1 MTKNDDYYLGS
12 RHDFE
17 RVLIHD
23 VSTISTELL
32 SNDLKKIIALLSK
45 ESNVDFSSIYCNVD
59 DTNVVRLGI
68 EFNQNEDEFPT
79 VPADVKRVKTKIT
92 SNKNL
97 TLMELEVEHDN
108 DSQAFV
114 KLLSVAV
121 DNIQDKKFKTLLNV
135 SWSDMMTKDGLGQ
148 LSFLKLLFRST

>member
-59 DTNVVRLGI
+59 D